1 MVARNVTVVPSAT
14 SADLKWGFDTNV
26 QYRIKHF
33 RVVLSSSEIHYVKG
47 PDSRTIHF
55 PDLDPGV
62 LYKAKVV
69 VVYDD
74 DAIAITD
81 TEFQTLGMFV

>member
-1 MVARNVTVVPSAT
+1 MTVVTSAT
-14 SADLKWGFDTNV
+14 SADLKWDFDKNV
-26 QYRIKHF
+26 EYRINHF
-33 RVVLSSSEIHYVKG
+33 RVVLSSSEIPYGKG

-62 LYKAKVV
+62 SYKAKVV

-74 DAIAITD
+74 DAIAITEI
-81 TEFQTLGMFV
+81 EFQTHGMFV